1 MGLNDRIK
9 HAWNAFASPQQSGKV
24 DLFGTSAADYGPT
37 YAGNYGIRPDRLKI
51 RRGNEKSIIPAIY
64 NRMAIDISSVA
75 IMHVKLDAN
84 KRFVEEV
91 DSGLNYCLTTEA
103 NIDQA
108 ARAFMQDAAMTLFE
122 KGTIAIVPVITDAD
136 PTNSNAYDVKSL
148 RVGEIVE
155 WHPQKVTV
163 SLYDDRIGKTKNV
176 TLPKSLV
183 AIVENPLYTVMNE
196 ANSNLQRL
204 TRKIGLLDAID
215 EQTGSGKLDL
225 IIQLPY
231 VIKSEA
237 RRQQA
242 EQRRGDIEDQLKG
255 SRYGIAYTD
264 GTEKVTQLNRPA
276 ENNMLAQIEYLT
288 KLLYGQ
294 LGITEDVFNGTANEA
309 TMLNYHNR
317 TIEPILTA
325 ITQAMK
331 RTFLS
336 RNARTRG
343 QSIEFYRDPF
353 KMITLTTVADLGD
366 KLIRNKIMTSNEF
379 RGVLALKPSTDAG
392 ADQLNNPN
400 MPEGTD
406 GSAPAASA
414 AQPAGDDQSQMMQSA
429 FDEVEKSLDSVF
441 AEIEADLNA

>member
-1 MGLNDRIK
+1 
-9 HAWNAFASPQQSGKV
+9 
-24 DLFGTSAADYGPT
+24 
-37 YAGNYGIRPDRLKI
+37 
-51 RRGNEKSIIPAIY
+51 
-64 NRMAIDISSVA
+64 
-75 IMHVKLDAN
+75 
-84 KRFVEEV
+84 
-91 DSGLNYCLTTEA
+91 
-103 NIDQA
+103 
-108 ARAFMQDAAMTLFE
+108 
-122 KGTIAIVPVITDAD
+122 
-136 PTNSNAYDVKSL
+136 
-148 RVGEIVE
+148 
-155 WHPQKVTV
+155 
-163 SLYDDRIGKTKNV
+163 
-176 TLPKSLV
+176 
-183 AIVENPLYTVMNE
+183 
-196 ANSNLQRL
+196 LQRL

-406 GSAPAASA
+406 GSAQAAPA

-429 FDEVEKSLDSVF
+429 FDEVDQTLDSVF
-441 AEIEADLNA
+441 SEIEAELNA